1 MLLKKIYNHII
12 KGSWEMKKL
21 YLTAFFYSAYIR
33 FCMLFVRYKKY
44 ESSMG
49 IRGKVIAEHE
59 LSNAQL
65 QQIKMVKTVVLA
77 NSKYTPWESKC
88 MVQALSAK
96 WLLKKYNVPSTIYFG
111 VTKDSENEGKLKA
124 HAWLKVN
131 QTFIT
136 GAVGHQKFKVVNFY
150 S

>member
-1 MLLKKIYNHII
+1 
-12 KGSWEMKKL
+12 
-21 YLTAFFYSAYIR
+21 
-33 FCMLFVRYKKY
+33 
-44 ESSMG
+44 MG

-59 LSNAQL
+59 LSNVQL
-65 QQIKMVKTVVLA
+65 HQIKMVKTVVLA